1 MNNSSIGIFDSGVG
15 GLTILS
21 ELQKLLPN
29 ESFVYVADVAFAPY
43 GKRSITEVQTRTE
56 KVSQFLLTQ
65 HVKLIVVACN
75 TASTS
80 SIKNL
85 RKKIHIPVIG
95 VVPVIK
101 SLALVSKTKK
111 AAVFATPLTIKS
123 IYMDLLISKFGAGLT
138 IYKEGNTGLESII
151 EKGDLSNSE
160 IPKILKKHFLPLQKA
175 GIDAIALGSTH
186 FAFLRKQIQEVVGE
200 NVTIFDSGGAIARQ
214 VKRVLEAENL
224 SSLKKTGED
233 VYYTT
238 GEALNLDNVVEKL
251 IGKKIKTIHKRI

>member
-1 MNNSSIGIFDSGVG
+1 MNNSPIGIFDSGVG

-21 ELQKLLPN
+21 ELKKLLPH
-29 ESFVYVADVAFAPY
+29 ESFIYVADVAFAPY
-43 GKRSITEVQTRTE
+43 GKRTITELQTRTE
-56 KVSQFLLTQ
+56 KISQFLLTQ

-101 SLALVSKTKK
+101 SLALASKTKRVV
-111 AAVFATPLTIKS
+111 VFATPLTIKS
-123 IYMDLLISKFGAGLT
+123 IYMDLLISKFGEGLT
-138 IYKEGNTGLESII
+138 VYKAGDTLLESII
-151 EKGDLSNSE
+151 EKGDVNNPVIYKTLR
-160 IPKILKKHFLPLQKA
+160 KHFLPLKKA
-175 GIDAIALGSTH
+175 GVDAIAMGSTH
-186 FAFLRKQIQEVVGE
+186 FTFLRKQIQEVVGE

-214 VKRVLEAENL
+214 VKRILESENL

-233 VYYTT
+233 IYYTT
-238 GEALNLDNVVEKL
+238 GEALSLDSVVEKL
-251 IGKKIKTIHKRI
+251 TEKKIKTIHKRI